1 MIFRIIYVFCVLS
14 SLVFNFNQLFNY
26 SAMKGIIKILLII
39 SVLTLLGFAGCKG
52 FINHIYNRT
61 DCEQMNIDN
70 IELRTGIDIP
80 AVSNVVCEFKTA
92 EKTKV
97 AVFTLDKAKVDLTHY
112 TTKNDFIQKGNQY
125 VKSGERTDTKW
136 DASLDATTW
145 DLTVSVQYK

>member
-1 MIFRIIYVFCVLS
+1 MKVL
-14 SLVFNFNQLFNY
+14 LKTLLIL
-26 SAMKGIIKILLII
+26 GILLF
-39 SVLTLLGFAGCKG
+39 LGFAGCKG

-92 EKTKV
+92 EQTKV
-97 AVFTLDKAKVDLTHY
+97 AVFTLDKVKVDLAHY
-112 TTKNDFIQKGNQY
+112 TASNNFIQKGNQY
-125 VKSGERTDTKW
+125 IKSGERTDTKW
-136 DASLDATTW
+136 DARLDATTW

>member
-1 MIFRIIYVFCVLS
+1 MKVL
-14 SLVFNFNQLFNY
+14 
-26 SAMKGIIKILLII
+26 IKTLLILA
-39 SVLTLLGFAGCKG
+39 VLLFLGFAGCKG
-52 FINHIYNRT
+52 FINHIYNQT

-92 EKTKV
+92 EQTKV
-97 AVFTLDKAKVDLTHY
+97 AVFTLDKAKVDLAHY
-112 TTKNDFIQKGNQY
+112 TAMNHFIQKGNQY

-136 DASLDATTW
+136 DARLDATTW